1 VGFGSVESQGLSKM
15 GVVEGLLA
23 LALVLNVVVVSNGG
37 KSSLFIRKTKKTV
50 DMPLGSDVFSVPR
63 GYNAPQQVHT
73 LPFSSLCTLSGF
85 ALIFNSV
92 YMVM

>member
-1 VGFGSVESQGLSKM
+1 M
-15 GVVEGLLA
+15 GVVKGLLA

-37 KSSLFIRKTKKTV
+37 KSSNFVRKTNKNR
-50 DMPLGSDVFSVPR
+50 DMPLDSDVFRVPP

-73 LPFSSLCTLSGF
+73 LPFSSFCTLSGF
-85 ALIFNSV
+85 PLIFNSV